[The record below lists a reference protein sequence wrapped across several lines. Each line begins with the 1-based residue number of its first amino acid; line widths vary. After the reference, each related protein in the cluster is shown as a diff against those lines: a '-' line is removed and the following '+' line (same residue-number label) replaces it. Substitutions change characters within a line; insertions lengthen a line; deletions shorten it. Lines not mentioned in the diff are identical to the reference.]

1 MCVPICKD
9 EDSKYVNGKCVCN
22 MESEEYDEETKTCV
36 PICKDDSKWV
46 NGECI
51 CNKESEEYDE

>member
-1 MCVPICKD
+1 MYDDGKCICK
-9 EDSKYVNGKCVCN
+9 E
-22 MESEEYDEETKTCV
+22 ESEEYDYETKMCV

-51 CNKESEEYDE
+51 CNMESEEYDE